1 MKTQEMIIKVNWEEE
16 IKLIHIIQ
24 TILQR
29 IEVVDII

>member
-1 MKTQEMIIKVNWEEE
+1 MIIKVNWEEE

>member
-1 MKTQEMIIKVNWEEE
+1 MKTQEMIIKLKEEG